1 MTSGLDQKDSTLSSS
16 DWDPEDLKD
25 AWCDPD
31 NPTII
36 QFEDISAA
44 AYRIKSGIVR
54 TSCDPSH
61 MNNDVCMDMFF
72 KKDYNSL
79 AASRSVGRGI
89 H

>member
-1 MTSGLDQKDSTLSSS
+1 MTSGLEQNDLTLSSS
-16 DWDPEDLKD
+16 DWDNEDLKD
-25 AWCDPD
+25 PV
-31 NPTII
+31 TI

-44 AYRIKSGIVR
+44 AYRIKNGIVI